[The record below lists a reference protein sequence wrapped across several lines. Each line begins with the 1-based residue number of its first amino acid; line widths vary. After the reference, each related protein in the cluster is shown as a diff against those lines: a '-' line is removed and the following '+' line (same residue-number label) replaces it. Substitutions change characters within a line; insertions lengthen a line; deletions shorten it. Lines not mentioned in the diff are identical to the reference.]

1 MIFQIQKL
9 FFSEELESSLEN
21 KNINKNKTR

>member
-9 FFSEELESSLEN
+9 FFSEKLESSLEN